1 MKVNVRVHGNLN
13 ITLRCRGSWSSCCM
27 VLLSLFPQ
35 TEPKRVVMWHTF
47 SEIQVLL
54 RVDFHQT
61 AIVRKDELIKRLWEK
76 GDLKANVSQ

>member
-1 MKVNVRVHGNLN
+1 
-13 ITLRCRGSWSSCCM
+13 M
-27 VLLSLFPQ
+27 VPLSLFPQ

-61 AIVRKDELIKRLWEK
+61 AVVRKDELIKRLWEK